1 MSDITK
7 GVLIYNEWFEAMRA
21 LDPDNFKKI
30 VLAVY
35 DFQIHDIPPPEF
47 DGVALAIASIIFPYI
62 ERRKQK
68 AENGRLGAAARYL
81 KEYGQPSCD
90 DALANGSANGSANS
104 YNKSKL
110 NKTKSIYNQNKATQ
124 AAYPTAA
131 GGMGR
136 SGGFAAAKRA
146 TGELQSFDT
155 DEFFAA
161 AVKRSL
167 ELEDI

>member
-35 DFQIHDIPPPEF
+35 DFQIHDTPPPEF

-68 AENGRLGAAARYL
+68 AKNGRLGAAARYS

-90 DALANGSANGSANS
+90 DASANGSANAVTDS
-104 YNKSKL
+104 APIRTPIALCTVAKPPSPIAPQPTIIHITPETLPAGFLL
-110 NKTKSIYNQNKATQ
+110 NSF
-124 AAYPTAA
+124 
-131 GGMGR
+131 G
-136 SGGFAAAKRA
+136 SGLKFGLA
-146 TGELQSFDT
+146 
-155 DEFFAA
+155 
-161 AVKRSL
+161 
-167 ELEDI
+167 